1 MWKMPRSFNLLEN
14 QEIINLMFY
23 KSMQKNREM
32 KHPKMFSAS
41 CRRLSVIGICLLVWM
56 MLTSPLVFGQQNG
69 KLISLKLDK
78 VTVLDAIKEINR
90 LNGNSVSYKR
100 EELEKEVRQVSLELK
115 DVQVIKAVEA
125 VLQGTRLVALAQG
138 EIILIVP
145 RKEDTSAKKSIR
157 MKGFVYDTKK
167 QPLPGVTVKVAGTSL
182 GTVTDMEGWFRMV
195 LPMTQGSLEFSFV
208 GFKSKSV
215 AFTEKTDTLRVVLEE
230 DIENLDEVVVT
241 GMFTRKAESFTG
253 SAATFKR
260 EDILRAGNQNLIKS
274 LKNLDPAFQIMENL
288 EFGSD
293 PNRLPDVQLRG
304 QTSFSNVRG
313 DYEGNPNQPL
323 FILDGFETTIEK
335 VFDLDM
341 NRVASVTLLKDAADK
356 AIYGSK
362 AGNGVVV
369 IETVR
374 PQMGE
379 LRVYYSG
386 DFGIEAPDL
395 TGYDLM
401 DAREKL
407 DFEVGIG
414 MYGPNTESQLGTI
427 SAYESYKKVYDDI
440 LGGVDTYWLA
450 KPLRVGFSNKHSL
463 TLEGGDER
471 MRYQFGVSYNSV
483 AGVMKESGRKTLN
496 ANTTL
501 SYTYKNLLFRNT
513 IEFTRN
519 WSKNSPYGSFDEYTS
534 LNPYWAPYDKNGNL
548 NRVFTVHSGT
558 NDGSGNTEVH
568 NPLYNATLNTK
579 NESAYTEIRDN
590 FSADWNISD
599 AFRLR
604 GSFSYSRQETGSD
617 VYYPKSHTKFVHYDE
632 NGMSDRKGQY
642 TKTDG
647 SSEKIDVQAG
657 LNFNKSF
664 GEHFLFANLTWN
676 LASSNNRTF
685 SAVGEGFGNDSMD
698 DIFFAT
704 KYETYGKP
712 SGSSSKTREIGIIGA
727 FSYSYANRYLFDASV
742 RRSAS
747 SVYGSDNRWGT
758 FWSLGIGWNLHHE
771 GFLGNNNWLT
781 NFKLRASVGY
791 TGTQNV
797 DPAQARY
804 RYEYYDYSYG
814 DMIGAQLVALAN
826 TKLKWQRV
834 LDYNF
839 GTDIAIK
846 HFLTL
851 RAEYYIQKTDN
862 LLSDVSL
869 PASTGFANYKENLGV
884 IENKGYELAMSV
896 TPWRNESQQAYVT
909 FTATAMHNENKIK
922 KIYDIFKNS
931 NEEQNA
937 SLDSGYDFNTDRE
950 MTSEVAQKYVN
961 KLTKPATLYYEGVSM
976 DAIWGMRSL
985 GVDPTTGTEMFLT
998 KDGESTFTWS
1008 AAEQVVVGNTTP
1020 KLRGSLG
1027 INAGY
1032 KGFTFSIACNYTL
1045 GGDLYNSNLIAR
1057 MENVTGLENLD
1068 RRLWKA
1074 WQKPGDIAPYKKV
1087 YIMSS
1092 NVSSKMTEMTRPNS
1106 RFVQKNNELYIST
1119 VNVGYDFV
1127 GAAWLKKVALQRLRL
1142 SFYMNELLRVSSI
1155 DIERGTSYPFAR
1167 NFSFSLQATF

>member
-1 MWKMPRSFNLLEN
+1 MKKLTRTHKSLFLRMLSILLTC
-14 QEIINLMFY
+14 IAVI
-23 KSMQKNREM
+23 
-32 KHPKMFSAS
+32 
-41 CRRLSVIGICLLVWM
+41 SV
-56 MLTSPLVFGQQNG
+56 SPSGAFGQAVEKRITIDFKNTFVRQIIYELRKQSGMNFMFEDSQID
-69 KLISLKLDK
+69 KMAPRTLQLKNVSIEKALDELLK
-78 VTVLDAIKEINR
+78 DTEYTYKIT
-90 LNGNSVSYKR
+90 GNSVAI
-100 EELEKEVRQVSLELK
+100 VRKVENKQVEGHTVSGVVTDKNGDPL
-115 DVQVIKAVEA
+115 VGVTIVIK
-125 VLQGTRLVALAQG
+125 GTYRGTTTNIDGKYSLAGIPADATLIFTFIGMDSQEVAIEG
-138 EIILIVP
+138 RSEIDV
-145 RKEDTSAKKSIR
+145 R
-157 MKGFVYDTKK
+157 MKE
-167 QPLPGVTVKVAGTSL
+167 TS
-182 GTVTDMEGWFRMV
+182 TEIEG
-195 LPMTQGSLEFSFV
+195 
-208 GFKSKSV
+208 
-215 AFTEKTDTLRVVLEE
+215 
-230 DIENLDEVVVT
+230 VVVT
-241 GMFTRKAESFTG
+241 GMFTRRAESFTG
-253 SAATFKR
+253 AATTFKR
-260 EDILRAGNQNLIKS
+260 EAILRAGNQNLLKS

-293 PNRLPDVQLRG
+293 PNRLPNVQLRG
-304 QTSFSNVRG
+304 QTSFSNLQG

-341 NRVASVTLLKDAADK
+341 NRVASVTLLKDAAAK

-401 DAREKL
+401 DAQEKL

-414 MYGPNTESQLGTI
+414 MYSPNTHLGFIT
-427 SAYESYKKVYDDI
+427 AYESYKKVYDDI
-440 LGGVDTYWLA
+440 QRGVDTYWLS
-450 KPLRVGFSNKHSL
+450 KPLRVGFSHKHSL

-483 AGVMKESGRKTLN
+483 AGVMKESGRNTLN

-534 LNPYWAPYDKNGNL
+534 LNPYWAPYDNDGNL
-548 NRVFTVHSGT
+548 NRVFTVHIGPS
-558 NDGSGNTEVH
+558 DGSGNTEVH

-590 FSADWNISD
+590 FSVDWNISD

-604 GSFSYSRQETGSD
+604 GSFSYTRQENGSD

-647 SSEKIDVQAG
+647 ASETIDVQAG

-676 LASSNNRTF
+676 LSSNNNRSFT
-685 SAVGEGFGNDSMD
+685 AVGEGFGNDNMD

-704 KYETYGKP
+704 KYETSGKP
-712 SGSSSKTREIGIIGA
+712 SGSSAKTREIGIIGA
-727 FSYSYANRYLFDASV
+727 FNYSYADRYLFDASI
-742 RRSAS
+742 RQSAS

-771 GFLGNNNWLT
+771 NFLSGNDWLT

-797 DPAQARY
+797 DPAQARF

-869 PASTGFANYKENLGV
+869 PASTGFDNYKENLGV
-884 IENKGYELAMSV
+884 IENKGYEVALSV
-896 TPWRNESQQAYVT
+896 TPWRNDSQRAYVT
-909 FTATAMHNENKIK
+909 FTATALHNKNKIK

-937 SLDSGYDFNTDRE
+937 SLGEGYDWNDGQ
-950 MTSEVAQKYVN
+950 MTSEIAKKYIN

-985 GVDPTTGTEMFLT
+985 GVDPATGNEMFLT
-998 KDGESTFTWS
+998 KDGKSTFTWS

-1020 KLRGSLG
+1020 KLRGSFG

-1032 KGFTFSIACNYTL
+1032 KGFTFSVACSYKL
-1045 GGDLYNSNLIAR
+1045 GGDLYNSTLIAR
-1057 MENVTGLENLD
+1057 VENVTGRENLD

-1074 WQKPGDIAPYKKV
+1074 WQKPGDVAPYKKV
-1087 YIMSS
+1087 YFMND
-1092 NVSSKMTEMTRPNS
+1092 NVSSDLAEMTRPTS

-1119 VNVGYDFV
+1119 VNVGYDFA
-1127 GAAWLKKVALQRLRL
+1127 GAAWLKKVALQRLKL
-1142 SFYMNELLRVSSI
+1142 SFYMNELLRVSSV

>member
-1 MWKMPRSFNLLEN
+1 
-14 QEIINLMFY
+14 
-23 KSMQKNREM
+23 M
-32 KHPKMFSAS
+32 K
-41 CRRLSVIGICLLVWM
+41 IGFFLLVLS
-56 MLTSPLVFGQQNG
+56 LTSVHATTFSQQ
-69 KLISLKLDK
+69 KVSLDVKNETLLH
-78 VTVLDAIKEINR
+78 VLDLLQEQSSYTFLFSSEDIKEITN
-90 LNGNSVSYKR
+90 LSVKA
-100 EELEKEVRQVSLELK
+100 ENEDLFAVLEHC
-115 DVQVIKAVEA
+115 
-125 VLQGTRLVALAQG
+125 LQGTNLEFEVNGQLVVFRL
-138 EIILIVP
+138 
-145 RKEDTSAKKSIR
+145 RAKTDEPESKSVR
-157 MKGFVYDTKK
+157 VKGFVYDTKK
-167 QPLPGVTVKVAGTSL
+167 QPLPGVTVKVTGTSL

-195 LPMTQGSLEFSFV
+195 LPMAQGSLEFSFV

-215 AFTEKTDTLRVVLEE
+215 SFTEKTDTLRVVLEE

-341 NRVASVTLLKDAADK
+341 NRVASVTLLKDAAAK

-414 MYGPNTESQLGTI
+414 MYGPNTQLGTI
-427 SAYESYKKVYDDI
+427 SAHESYKKVYDDI
-440 LGGVDTYWLA
+440 LSGVDTYWLS

-483 AGVMKESGRKTLN
+483 AGVMKESGRNTLN

-534 LNPYWAPYDKNGNL
+534 LNPYWSPYDKDGNL
-548 NRVFTVHSGT
+548 NRVFIVHNGAYDS
-558 NDGSGNTEVH
+558 NGNTEVH

-590 FSADWNISD
+590 FSADWNIND
-599 AFRLR
+599 ALRLR
-604 GSFSYSRQETGSD
+604 GSFSYSRQENGSD

-771 GFLGNNNWLT
+771 EFLGENSWLS

-826 TKLKWQRV
+826 TKLRWQRV
-834 LDYNF
+834 MDYNF
-839 GTDIAIK
+839 GADIAIK

-884 IENKGYELAMSV
+884 IENKGYELAISV
-896 TPWRNESQQAYVT
+896 TPWRNEGQQAYVT

-931 NEEQNA
+931 NEEHNA
-937 SLDSGYDFNTDRE
+937 SLDSGYDYATDGQ
-950 MTSEVAQKYVN
+950 MTSEIAKKYVN

-998 KDGESTFTWS
+998 KDGKSTFTWS

-1020 KLRGSLG
+1020 KLRGALG

-1074 WQKPGDIAPYKKV
+1074 WQKTGDIAPYKKV
-1087 YIMSS
+1087 YIMDGNGSS
-1092 NVSSKMTEMTRPNS
+1092 DMKEMTRPTS
-1106 RFVQKNNELYIST
+1106 RFVQENNELYIST

-1127 GAAWLKKVALQRLRL
+1127 GAAWLKKVALQRLKL

>member
-1 MWKMPRSFNLLEN
+1 MEKKRKNFSLKQGILQEWHIGRIVSCMLFFMACPAALMAQQEPAFTVDFRESGLTEVFDWFSSNSDYIFTFNSAEVKRADVRVSRSF
-14 QEIINLMFY
+14 
-23 KSMQKNREM
+23 KNASLARILGDCLAETPFAFEVVGRHVVIR
-32 KHPKMFSAS
+32 KKTEPSAG
-41 CRRLSVIGICLLVWM
+41 R
-56 MLTSPLVFGQQNG
+56 PAQ
-69 KLISLKLDK
+69 K
-78 VTVLDAIKEINR
+78 VTGKATD
-90 LNGNSVSYKR
+90 
-100 EELEKEVRQVSLELK
+100 EK
-115 DVQVIKAVEA
+115 
-125 VLQGTRLVALAQG
+125 GH
-138 EIILIVP
+138 
-145 RKEDTSAKKSIR
+145 
-157 MKGFVYDTKK
+157 
-167 QPLPGVTVKVAGTSL
+167 PLPGVTVLIKGTMM
-182 GTVTDMEGWFRMV
+182 GVVTDADGNYNIE
-195 LPMTQGSLEFSFV
+195 LPDLQDVRLLFSFI
-208 GFKSKSV
+208 GMKAQEV
-215 AFTEKTDTLRVVLEE
+215 AYTGQKEINVTLHEE
-230 DIENLDEVVVT
+230 VAQMDEVVVT

-253 SAATFKR
+253 SAATFKK
-260 EDILRAGNQNLIKS
+260 EDIMRAGNQNLIKS
-274 LKNLDPAFQIMENL
+274 LKNLDPSFQIMENL

-293 PNRLPDVQLRG
+293 PNRMPDVQLRG
-304 QTSFSNVRG
+304 QTSFSSVRG

-341 NRVASVTLLKDAADK
+341 NRVASVTLLKDAAAK

-401 DAREKL
+401 DAQEKL

-414 MYGPNTESQLGTI
+414 MYSPNTAPGVIT
-427 SAYESYKKVYDDI
+427 AVESYKKVYDDI
-440 LGGVDTYWLA
+440 QRGVNTYWLSQ
-450 KPLRVGFSNKHSL
+450 PLRVGFSHKHSL

-471 MRYQFGVSYNSV
+471 MRYQFGLSYNNT
-483 AGVMKESGRKTLN
+483 AGVMKASERNTLN

-501 SYTYKNLLFRNT
+501 SYTYKSLLFRNT

-534 LNPYWAPYDKNGNL
+534 LNPYWAPYDKDGNL
-548 NRVFTVHSGT
+548 NQIFIVHNGNS
-558 NDGSGNTEVH
+558 DDRGNTEVY

-604 GSFSYSRQETGSD
+604 GSFSYARQESGSD

-647 SSEKIDVQAG
+647 ASETIDVQAG

-664 GEHFLFANLTWN
+664 GDHFLFANLTWN
-676 LASSNNRTF
+676 LSSNNNRSFT
-685 SAVGEGFGNDSMD
+685 AVGEGFGNDNMD

-712 SGSSSKTREIGIIGA
+712 SGSSAKTREIGIIGA
-727 FSYSYANRYLFDASV
+727 FNYSYAERYLFDASV

-771 GFLGNNNWLT
+771 NFLAGNNWLT
-781 NFKLRASVGY
+781 NFKLRASMGY

-839 GTDIAIK
+839 GADIAIK
-846 HFLTL
+846 RFLTL

-869 PASTGFANYKENLGV
+869 PASTGFSNYKENLGV
-884 IENKGYELAMSV
+884 IENRGYELALSL
-896 TPWRNESQQAYVT
+896 TPWRNDSKQAYVT
-909 FTATAMHNENKIK
+909 LTATALHNKNKIK

-937 SLDSGYDFNTDRE
+937 SLGEGFDWNDGQ
-950 MTSEVAQKYVN
+950 MTSEIAKKYVN

-985 GVDPTTGTEMFLT
+985 GVNPATGKEMFLT
-998 KDGESTFTWS
+998 KDGKSTFAWS

-1020 KLRGSLG
+1020 KLRGSFG

-1032 KGFTFSIACNYTL
+1032 KGFTFSVACSYKL
-1045 GGDLYNSNLIAR
+1045 GGDLYNSALIAR
-1057 MENVTGLENLD
+1057 VENVTGLENLD
-1068 RRLWKA
+1068 RRLWKS
-1074 WQKPGDIAPYKKV
+1074 WQKPGDVAPYKKV
-1087 YIMSS
+1087 YFMSGGS
-1092 NVSSKMTEMTRPNS
+1092 VDSELREITRPTS

-1119 VNVGYDFV
+1119 VNVGYDFS
-1127 GAAWLKKVALQRLRL
+1127 GAWMKKAALQRLKL

>member
-1 MWKMPRSFNLLEN
+1 MKKKFNAC
-14 QEIINLMFY
+14 Y
-23 KSMQKNREM
+23 
-32 KHPKMFSAS
+32 
-41 CRRLSVIGICLLVWM
+41 CRRQWLKKMLRVMKIGFFLLVLS
-56 MLTSPLVFGQQNG
+56 LTSVHAVTFSQQKVSLDVKNETLLHVLDILQEQSG
-69 KLISLKLDK
+69 YTFLFSSEDVKNVTNLSLKVENEDLFN
-78 VTVLDAIKEINR
+78 VL
-90 LNGNSVSYKR
+90 KR
-100 EELEKEVRQVSLELK
+100 C
-115 DVQVIKAVEA
+115 
-125 VLQGTRLVALAQG
+125 LQGTYLSFEINENLVVLRRLMSKTN
-138 EIILIVP
+138 EP
-145 RKEDTSAKKSIR
+145 ERKSLR
-157 MKGFVYDTKK
+157 VKGFVYDIKK
-167 QPLPGVTVKVAGTSL
+167 QPLPGVTVKVTGTSL

-215 AFTEKTDTLRVVLEE
+215 SFTEKTDTLRVVLEE

-341 NRVASVTLLKDAADK
+341 NRVASVTLLKDAAAK

-395 TGYDLM
+395 SGYDLM

-414 MYGPNTESQLGTI
+414 MYGPNTQLGTI
-427 SAYESYKKVYDDI
+427 SAHESYKKVYDDI
-440 LGGVDTYWLA
+440 LSGVDTYWLS

-483 AGVMKESGRKTLN
+483 AGVMKESGRNTLN

-534 LNPYWAPYDKNGNL
+534 LNPYWAPYDKDGNL
-548 NRVFTVHSGT
+548 NRVFIVHNGAYDS
-558 NDGSGNTEVH
+558 NGNTEVH

-590 FSADWNISD
+590 FSADWNIND
-599 AFRLR
+599 ALRLR
-604 GSFSYSRQETGSD
+604 GSFSYSRQENGSD

-771 GFLGNNNWLT
+771 GFLGENNWLS

-826 TKLKWQRV
+826 TKLRWQRV
-834 LDYNF
+834 MDYNF
-839 GTDIAIK
+839 GADIAIK

-884 IENKGYELAMSV
+884 IENKGYELAISV
-896 TPWRNESQQAYVT
+896 TPWRNEGQQAYVT

-931 NEEQNA
+931 NEEHNA
-937 SLDSGYDFNTDRE
+937 SLDSGYDYATDGQ
-950 MTSEVAQKYVN
+950 MTSEIAKKYVN

-976 DAIWGMRSL
+976 DAIWGMCSL

-998 KDGESTFTWS
+998 KDGKSTFTWS

-1020 KLRGSLG
+1020 KLCGALG

-1087 YIMSS
+1087 YIMDGNGSS
-1092 NVSSKMTEMTRPNS
+1092 DMKEMTRPTS
-1106 RFVQKNNELYIST
+1106 RFVQENNELYIST

-1127 GAAWLKKVALQRLRL
+1127 GAAWLKKVALQRLKL